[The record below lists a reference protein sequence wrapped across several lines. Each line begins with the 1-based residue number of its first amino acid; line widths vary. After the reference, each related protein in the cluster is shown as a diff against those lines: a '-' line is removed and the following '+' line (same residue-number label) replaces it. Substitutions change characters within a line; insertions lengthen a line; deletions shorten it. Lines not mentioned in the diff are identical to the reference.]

1 MLYQHPVSW
10 SYPMFWASDSYWPGR
25 ASLEQLPDWPALVTM
40 GLLSLFVSS
49 FPISRRSWRRP
60 IWRRERHQDSHDKR
74 AADGCGKILPGLN
87 EAIIKKSEKVLQ
99 CPRGKLVVCWR
110 VSFQKVDWSLIE
122 GIIIIIFNLFLKQ
135 PMAGRAMLG
144 ARVRV
149 VTDRC
154 TIRVEGGLQMPT
166 WQWLTFHHPQVEIFL
181 QSLINGLAS
190 PALKLKGM
198 RRVVSVGWEA
208 S

>member
-40 GLLSLFVSS
+40 GLLSLFLSS

-74 AADGCGKILPGLN
+74 AADG
-87 EAIIKKSEKVLQ
+87 